1 MRVLV
6 TGGLGFIGSH
16 ICVELLKSNHD
27 VIVIDNLNNSDIS
40 TKDKIEKISNKKI
53 KFYQTDLLDLPEV
66 KTIFKLESI
75 ESIIHCAGHKAVG
88 ESIKMPLKYYQENLT
103 MTFNLMEMIKKYPI
117 KSFVFSSSATV
128 YGARDKVFSEDDT
141 VGLNI
146 TNPYGQTKYMQEVI
160 LTDFFK
166 NYPNMNLII
175 LRYFN
180 PVGAHSSGMIGEN
193 PTDIPN
199 NLMPYVMRV
208 ASNNNNI
215 GFTDMKC
222 YENLTIFGNDYNSN
236 DGTCIR
242 DFIHVVDLA
251 SSHVVAI
258 SYHNSDTNIN
268 IFNIGTGNGT
278 SVLELVE
285 AFKKVNNVELNYKF
299 GNRRDGDICTVVCNP
314 TRANNILGWKAKYNI
329 EDMVKDSWNFIRNC
343 KV

>member
-1 MRVLV
+1 MKVLV

-16 ICVELLKSNHD
+16 ICVELMKSNHK

-40 TKDKIEKISNKKI
+40 TKDKIEKISGKKI
-53 KFYQTDLLDLPEV
+53 KFYMVDLLDFEIV
-66 KTIFKLESI
+66 ENIFKKESI

-88 ESIKMPLKYYQENLT
+88 ESIKIPLKYYKENLT
-103 MTFNLMEMIKKYPI
+103 MTFNLMEIISKHPI

-128 YGARDKVFSEDDT
+128 YGARDKVFNEDDT

-180 PVGAHSSGMIGEN
+180 PVGAHSSGLIGEN
-193 PTDIPN
+193 PKDIPN

-222 YENLTIFGNDYNSN
+222 YEYLTIFGNDYDSR

-258 SYHNSDTNIN
+258 DYNDSNNNISV
-268 IFNIGTGNGT
+268 FNIGTGNGT
-278 SVLELVE
+278 TVIELVE
-285 AFKKVNNVELNYKF
+285 AFKNENNVLLNYKF
-299 GNRRDGDICTVVCNP
+299 GNRRDGDICTVVCDP

-329 EDMVKDSWNFIRNC
+329 KDMVRDSWNFVKNC
-343 KV
+343 NI